1 MGKIFTGVS
10 CFFSSYISSLIQ
22 KKKPRLG
29 CNLTNI
35 KYKLCKSQNYL
46 YDRYH
51 SISRTKTDAKW
62 TKWPINKHRVS
73 LKNEK
78 LNKLL
83 IRVHA
88 FFLQYFYKHCRTDI
102 DKNSSKCLAAI
113 WGWTFAV
120 WKWFILHSHY
130 YPKII
135 GHILKITK
143 WTGVSIFMRLYG
155 DKNEKQ
161 ITHIQHK

>member
-1 MGKIFTGVS
+1 M
-10 CFFSSYISSLIQ
+10 
-22 KKKPRLG
+22 
-29 CNLTNI
+29 
-35 KYKLCKSQNYL
+35 

-83 IRVHA
+83 IWVHA

-143 WTGVSIFMRLYG
+143 WTVCLFSWGYMELKM
-155 DKNEKQ
+155 KNRSHIYNINRSKSRHKHNYSKYKKCLRMTMLICIKQ
-161 ITHIQHK
+161 HLSNI